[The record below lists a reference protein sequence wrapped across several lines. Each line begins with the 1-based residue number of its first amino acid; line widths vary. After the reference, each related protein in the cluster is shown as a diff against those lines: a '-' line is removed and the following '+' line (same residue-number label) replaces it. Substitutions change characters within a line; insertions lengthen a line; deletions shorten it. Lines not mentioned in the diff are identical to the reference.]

1 MKNTNVLLMIA
12 MLVQQIIRNL
22 IKLPIIEKM
31 GWGLAIWLR
40 RFFAKYNINDFQT
53 TFDKDIKMWVSL
65 SDHIESQIFWQ
76 GVQSADR
83 GEVDLLKSILEPEH
97 IFFDIGANVGVF
109 TLIGA
114 RRLTLGW
121 VYAFEPSQTHL
132 RRLRAN
138 LELNNFK
145 NVKIVPFALSNISNQ
160 KKNLYIP
167 QDYSPIK
174 NTGMASLYPQK
185 DFSNEYTVESVLTL
199 TLDDYVLNN
208 GVQKVDV
215 IKIDAEGSEMDI
227 LDGGRLTM
235 NKFRPMIMM
244 EVNKVH
250 LQSSG
255 RILKELIEFYKSLD
269 YKIFRILDNGKLLEI
284 SKLSE
289 FTDSQNI
296 FCCHYSRV
304 EKIYGEPA
312 NR

>member
-1 MKNTNVLLMIA
+1 MKITNTLLMIA
-12 MLVQQIIRNL
+12 MLFQQITRNL
-22 IKLPIIEKM
+22 IKVPIIKKV
-31 GWGLAIWLR
+31 GWRLAIRLR
-40 RFFAKYNINDFQT
+40 RFFAKYNIKDFQT
-53 TFDKDIKMWVSL
+53 TFDIDIKIWVSL

-109 TLIGA
+109 TLMGA

-132 RRLRAN
+132 KRLRAN

-145 NVKIVPFALSNISNQ
+145 NVTIVPFALSNTSNQ
-160 KKNLYIP
+160 KKDLYIP
-167 QDYSPIK
+167 LDCSSIK
-174 NTGMASLYPQK
+174 NTGRASLYPQK

-208 GVQKVDV
+208 GVQRVDV
-215 IKIDAEGSEMDI
+215 IKIDVEGSEMDI
-227 LDGGRLTM
+227 LEGGRFTI

-250 LQSSG
+250 LQGSG
-255 RILKELIEFYKSLD
+255 RSLKELIEFYKSLD

-284 SKLSE
+284 SQLSE

-296 FCCHYSRV
+296 FCCHYSRS
-304 EKIYGEPA
+304 ENI
-312 NR
+312 N